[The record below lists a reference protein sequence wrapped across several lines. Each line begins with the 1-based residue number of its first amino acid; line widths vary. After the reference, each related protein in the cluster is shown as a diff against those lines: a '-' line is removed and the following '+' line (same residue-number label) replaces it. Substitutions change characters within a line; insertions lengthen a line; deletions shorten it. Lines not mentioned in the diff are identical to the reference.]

1 MNAAIFSRAAQYAMS
16 SAMRPWS
23 LISRVLSILAILGLL
38 TAPMAT
44 PSAAEAVAP
53 APAAGMMDM
62 GAMPDDMSCCPDQK
76 QSLPD
81 CQKSCPLATIC
92 MAKCFP
98 SVSQREFALLRLDR
112 LVNLAPYMDRM
123 RDPTIGTPPDRP
135 PRT

>member
-1 MNAAIFSRAAQYAMS
+1 
-16 SAMRPWS
+16 MRLWS
-23 LISRVLSILAILGLL
+23 LISRLLSILAILGLL

-44 PSAAEAVAP
+44 PSAADAM
-53 APAAGMMDM
+53 AGAQSMAQMADM
-62 GAMPDDMSCCPDQK
+62 GAIPGDMSCCPDQQ
-76 QSLPD
+76 QSRSD

-123 RDPTIGTPPDRP
+123 RDPTIGAPPDRP

>member
-1 MNAAIFSRAAQYAMS
+1 M
-16 SAMRPWS
+16 
-23 LISRVLSILAILGLL
+23 LISRLLSILAILGLL

-44 PSAAEAVAP
+44 PSAAEAM
-53 APAAGMMDM
+53 AGASMVGTMDM

-76 QSLPD
+76 QSLPS

-92 MAKCFP
+92 MAKCVP
-98 SVSQREFALLRLDR
+98 GVAQREFALFRLDR
-112 LVNLAPYMDRM
+112 AVKVDPYKDRM